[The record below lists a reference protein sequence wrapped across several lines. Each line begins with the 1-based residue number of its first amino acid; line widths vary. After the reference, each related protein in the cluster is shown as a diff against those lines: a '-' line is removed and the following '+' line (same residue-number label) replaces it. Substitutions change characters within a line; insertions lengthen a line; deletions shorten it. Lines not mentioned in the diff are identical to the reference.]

1 MDKIKMIKKDAL
13 INITIGAGMLQK
25 LQKIMFGIAAELSPE
40 QLEEYKK
47 EMENFKQGDEF
58 SEPWMES
65 LTTISILITECEK
78 EAEKQ
83 GFTFEGNIDDVTTE
97 S

>member
-1 MDKIKMIKKDAL
+1 MDKVKMIKKDAL

-25 LQKIMFGIAAELSPE
+25 LQKIMFGIAAEISPE

-65 LTTISILITECEK
+65 LTTLSILITECEK

-83 GFTFEGNIDDVTTE
+83 GFTFEDDINNITME